1 MKGKNII
8 SIGVEKIFDKIQ
20 YPSMINT
27 INKKKIRKIIQ
38 YNTGHIYRPIANIIF
53 NGEKLKGFPLR
64 L

>member
-20 YPSMINT
+20 YPSTINT

-38 YNTGHIYRPIANIIF
+38 YNKGHI
-53 NGEKLKGFPLR
+53 
-64 L
+64 